1 MLYWFLL
8 NLYIN
13 RVPFVESVSAVSDSR
28 QLDNNVIE
36 LHETLVATDNHL
48 SPVKIDKCKICVVFL
63 EDLKL
68 VINGTASPVVSQ
80 SEGQLIFLSRMFWRK
95 CGSFHLGGV
104 KVMMNRL

>member
-80 SEGQLIFLSRMFWRK
+80 
-95 CGSFHLGGV
+95 
-104 KVMMNRL
+104 